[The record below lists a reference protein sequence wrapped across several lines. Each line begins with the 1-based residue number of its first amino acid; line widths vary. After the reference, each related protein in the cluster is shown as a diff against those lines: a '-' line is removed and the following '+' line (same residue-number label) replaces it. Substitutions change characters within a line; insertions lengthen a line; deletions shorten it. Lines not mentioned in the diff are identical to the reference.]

1 MKIAM
6 IGTDGVPARYGG
18 FETFVEQVAPRM
30 IADGHEVMVVG
41 SSLGR
46 RPGDSGRQAGL
57 RVVNLPL
64 RANGPASVAFDV
76 VSFGRVLPWADAILL
91 LGVSAGLFVPIFRL
105 LTRRSR
111 LVVNVDGLESRR
123 SKWTGAR
130 GRFLALSESVAV
142 RAAPRVVADNEGI
155 ADLLRSRYGCEPAVI
170 AYGADHVRPAPDV
183 EECRTVLS
191 GFGLQP
197 QQYALTVA
205 RIEPENHIDV
215 TIRAALASPLRQYAI
230 VGNFSYGRYGRE
242 LRDRY
247 GHEPRLRLIESV
259 YDPHVLACL
268 RSQCAIYLHGHSVGG
283 TNPSLVEMLPY
294 ARPIAAWNCDFNR
307 STLRGSGAY
316 FESVEQLSTLLGDPS
331 FDGHVPPAAVQDDP
345 AYVWARIA
353 ADYVALFRTIAA

>member
-18 FETFVEQVAPRM
+18 FETFVEQVAPRL

-41 SSLGR
+41 SSVGR
-46 RPGDSGRQAGL
+46 QPGDGDRHAGL

-64 RANGPASVAFDV
+64 RANGPSSVAFDAL
-76 VSFGRVLPWADAILL
+76 SFGRVLPWADAVLL
-91 LGVSAGLFVPIFRL
+91 LGVSAGLFVPLFRL
-105 LTRRSR
+105 LTKRSR

-123 SKWTGAR
+123 SKWSGAR
-130 GRFLALSESVAV
+130 GRFLELSESVAV
-142 RAAPRVVADNEGI
+142 RTAPRVVADNQVI
-155 ADLLRSRYGCEPAVI
+155 AELLRARYGRESAVI
-170 AYGADHVRPAPDV
+170 AYGADHVRPAPGV
-183 EECRTVLS
+183 AECRDVLS
-191 GFGLQP
+191 GLGLLP

-215 TIRAALASPLRQYAI
+215 MIRAALAGPVPTYAI
-230 VGNFSYGRYGRE
+230 VGNFGYGRYGRE

-247 GHEPRLRLIESV
+247 SQEPRLRLIESV

-268 RSQCAIYLHGHSVGG
+268 RSQCSIYLHGHSVGG

-307 STLRGSGAY
+307 STLRGTGAY
-316 FESVEQLSTLLGDPS
+316 FESVEQLASLLGSPS
-331 FDGHVPPAAVQDDP
+331 FDSYLPPAAVRDDP
-345 AYVWARIA
+345 AYVWTRIA
-353 ADYVALFRTIAA
+353 ADYVALFRTIAT